1 MRIIVAIIAAVA
13 QANIQIGVLSDP
25 HYNFYYNPNTSS
37 NNCIGNSVTNKDDY
51 APIGRY
57 GCDSGPALMDL
68 MLTRFKDVFG
78 EVDVLLVPGDH
89 VAH

>member
-1 MRIIVAIIAAVA
+1 MKIIVAIVAAVA

-25 HYNFYYNPNTSS
+25 HYNAFYNPSTST
-37 NNCIGNSVTNKDDY
+37 NNCIGNSSAVNDY

-68 MLTRFKDVFG
+68 MLTRFKDTFG
-78 EVDVLLVPGDH
+78 VVDVLLVPGDH